1 VKLGREDRSLAGI
14 PLFADLNAEEQAE
27 VAKLCT
33 WEECKPGA
41 LVFDAETDRLEVYFI
56 VRGSVR
62 ILAHVPDGDPIPLSE
77 MGAGNYFGELA
88 AIDGLPRSAR
98 VEAAQ
103 PTLLASLKGADF
115 LSVLERHP
123 PLARKV
129 MIRMARVIRS
139 MDTRVANLTA
149 LSPDQRIAV
158 ELLRLAEPDPRAPN
172 GWIITELPSHKELA
186 DRAGTTK
193 EVVAQTIGELTQ
205 DGVVQR
211 RDLAMAITNWSQLQV
226 RARAPIPR
234 DPR

>member
-1 VKLGREDRSLAGI
+1 MGQGERSLAGI
-14 PLFADLNAEEQAE
+14 PLFADLTAAEQAD
-27 VAKLCT
+27 VANLCS

-103 PTLLASLKGADF
+103 PTLLASLNGSDF

-123 PLARKV
+123 QLARKV
-129 MIRMARVIRS
+129 MIRLARVIRS

-149 LSPDQRIAV
+149 LSPDQRISV
-158 ELLRLAEPDPRAPN
+158 ELLRLAEPDTRVPN
-172 GWIITELPSHKELA
+172 GWIISELPSHKELA

-205 DGVVQR
+205 EGIIQR
-211 RDLAMAITNWSQLQV
+211 RELAMAITNWQKLQT